1 MNSWGRFNEMQLPDK
16 KEFYNKLNQEGIND
30 DDYKHAY
37 KLWTPFNIN
46 NIDECHDLYVQADT
60 LQLADIFENFR
71 NTCIKIYELD
81 PVHFVLSGP
90 GLAW

>member
-1 MNSWGRFNEMQLPDK
+1 MNSWGRFNETQLPDK

-46 NIDECHDLYVQADT
+46 NIDECHDLYV
-60 LQLADIFENFR
+60 
-71 NTCIKIYELD
+71 
-81 PVHFVLSGP
+81 
-90 GLAW
+90 